1 MKATEIYEKIMGWL
15 GFMKQID
22 PITGEMMNLLSI
34 IFMILTFVGAGYVL
48 INHGQVNA
56 GYAVV
61 PMSIE
66 FVFVSLLRSGKKKD
80 NKDKS

>member
-1 MKATEIYEKIMGWL
+1 MKKFALAM
-15 GFMKQID
+15 
-22 PITGEMMNLLSI
+22 SI
-34 IFMILTFVGAGYVL
+34 IFMILTFAGAGYVL
-48 INHGQVNA
+48 SNHGQVNA

>member
-1 MKATEIYEKIMGWL
+1 
-15 GFMKQID
+15 
-22 PITGEMMNLLSI
+22 MNKFALVMSI

-56 GYAVV
+56 GYAVI
-61 PMSIE
+61 PMSVE
-66 FVFVSLLRSGKKKD
+66 LVFVSLLHSGKKKD